1 MTMIRTTLAT
11 ISALLVLTLPAR
23 AADDFIATPT
33 LRASITVTSDVV
45 RVGDLIDNAGS
56 AALIPLYRS
65 PDLGTTGAL
74 PVAQVLAVL
83 RAKQVIGVMTGDI
96 KEVQVTRLARTLV
109 NKDLETAVAS
119 ALERRFGLGDA
130 ANITVTFDRGIADM
144 RLDASNTGVLQ
155 PVATRYDARSGRFDI
170 AFEINNDNNPA
181 PTKLRF
187 TGTAIETVEV
197 AVLTRDIDRVD
208 LLKASDVAVERR
220 PKAEVTG
227 EAASRDRTLGMQL
240 RRPMRA
246 GTPIRIADIVKPD
259 FVQRDQNVTVIYQ
272 VPGIYLTTRGK
283 AIESGAEGDTI
294 SVLNLQTKRTLSGV
308 VTGRGQVTVQ
318 GASQAAPMPA
328 AVEQTS
334 SLKRDE
340 APAPSIPQP
349 SSGTWSKPRHPR
361 PRSHKPRSRKFAS
374 RKLQPSQ
381 SKSCPRS
388 VRVFPS
394 VVSRSLLCCWRLA
407 RWRAAAPRSTACRRS
422 ASSRNCRRSTIR
434 RRSPVTSRCRCRCR
448 SRKSPPTI
456 RTRYGATAAAPS
468 SRTSARTRSATSSR

>member
-1 MTMIRTTLAT
+1 MIRTTLAT
-11 ISALLVLTLPAR
+11 ISALLVLALPAR

-96 KEVQVTRLARTLV
+96 REVQVTRLARTLV
-109 NKDLETAVAS
+109 NKDLETAVAT

-187 TGTAIETVEV
+187 TGNAIETVEV

-246 GTPIRIADIVKPD
+246 GTPIRVADIVKPD

-340 APAPSIPQP
+340 APAPVDTAALVRNLVQTPASPAQIAQAQIPQ
-349 SSGTWSKPRHPR
+349 
-361 PRSHKPRSRKFAS
+361 
-374 RKLQPSQ
+374 
-381 SKSCPRS
+381 
-388 VRVFPS
+388 VRVS
-394 VVSRSLLCCWRLA
+394 Q
-407 RWRAAAPRSTACRRS
+407 APA
-422 ASSRNCRRSTIR
+422 
-434 RRSPVTSRCRCRCR
+434 
-448 SRKSPPTI
+448 KSE
-456 RTRYGATAAAPS
+456 
-468 SRTSARTRSATSSR
+468 

>member
-1 MTMIRTTLAT
+1 MIRTTLAT
-11 ISALLVLTLPAR
+11 IAALLALALPAR

-56 AALIPLYRS
+56 AALIPVYRS

-74 PVAQVLAVL
+74 PVAQVLSVL

-144 RLDASNTGVLQ
+144 RLDASNTGALQ

-187 TGTAIETVEV
+187 TGNAIETVEV
-197 AVLTRDIDRVD
+197 AVLTRDIDRAD
-208 LLKASDVAVERR
+208 LLKSSDVAVERR

-246 GTPIRIADIVKPD
+246 GTPIRVADIVKPD
-259 FVQRDQNVTVIYQ
+259 FVQRDQSVTVIYQ

-283 AIESGAEGDTI
+283 AIESGAEGDTV
-294 SVLNLQTKRTLSGV
+294 SVLNLQTKRTLTGV
-308 VTGRGQVTVQ
+308 VTARGQVTVQ

-340 APAPSIPQP
+340 TPAPAP
-349 SSGTWSKPRHPR
+349 
-361 PRSHKPRSRKFAS
+361 
-374 RKLQPSQ
+374 
-381 SKSCPRS
+381 
-388 VRVFPS
+388 
-394 VVSRSLLCCWRLA
+394 
-407 RWRAAAPRSTACRRS
+407 
-422 ASSRNCRRSTIR
+422 
-434 RRSPVTSRCRCRCR
+434 
-448 SRKSPPTI
+448 
-456 RTRYGATAAAPS
+456 TAAALAQSLIQTPAS
-468 SRTSARTRSATSSR
+468 PAQIAQAQIPQVRVSQAPAKSE